1 MKSWKLSQA
10 SITAHDHPEE
20 NLSGVDLC
28 PAYQR
33 RHNGG
38 PMFKSLPQAFELQR
52 LRRLKE
58 VVVRSATEFGE
69 SRMTPAEDWMMDLES
84 RIATRERGLGIDSRL
99 AR

>member
-1 MKSWKLSQA
+1 
-10 SITAHDHPEE
+10 
-20 NLSGVDLC
+20 
-28 PAYQR
+28 
-33 RHNGG
+33 
-38 PMFKSLPQAFELQR
+38 MFKSLPQAFELQR

-84 RIATRERGLGIDSRL
+84 RIATLERGLGIDSRL